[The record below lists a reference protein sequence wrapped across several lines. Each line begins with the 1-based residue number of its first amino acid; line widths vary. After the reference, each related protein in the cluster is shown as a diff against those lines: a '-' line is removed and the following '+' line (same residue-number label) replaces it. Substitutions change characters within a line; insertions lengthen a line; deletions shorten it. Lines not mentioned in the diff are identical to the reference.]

1 MAAKSFKK
9 GSGKDEMA
17 KRILE
22 SALSTLIAIDTNHNY
37 VLEGSTASDPILTE
51 AGTKLVSSMQGSV
64 KETAGTIGDAIAGVK
79 KSDVKK
85 SDSIIIYDESSQ
97 ANYRVSFE
105 TIAALIVAGAIE
117 NGDVLTSTKLWS
129 LMANDSD
136 YQINIAHLRDA
147 LADYLT
153 KDKLQGL
160 FRNEGGDAFVSKIF
174 DDEALGVITFLSGL
188 RSNGVA
194 YMMKGLQIGLYQSGV
209 TGFGAKIDENGN
221 GEFESLIVRR
231 FLDVPEL
238 RYNRVDVLVGDKWRA
253 PGGGIIES
261 VTPDIDPNTGNIL
274 MTGTASLKL
283 EEGEIGCIAVDDI
296 CMGIFHDFNNHENN
310 DDATTDDGFGN
321 RTFAGFCTAYFRIT
335 EVTATT
341 NIDGV
346 NYYNKVFRYALRP
359 VGGRWSLQIHP
370 QNFMNFVVYGN
381 FTNTSRQSA
390 TYETTSYTRML
401 RAQNTWE
408 FSWANIGMQFG
419 DCSLLANFDT
429 QEEPNE
435 RANEASR
442 YLFYIDGDI
451 FHTGVLRRV
460 DSHGRDIIDYYDQG
474 VWDPTVEYFYKDRV
488 YYNGSMWLLVRE
500 DTVDS
505 QGVHHGVIGSEPSE
519 DNPDW
524 LAVVYSQSVRSM
536 GHWEATKCPYP
547 VSAIVNLAGIL
558 YISNKETSNPP
569 RGLLTGKVNGQ
580 TTYLKDKDG
589 KYFLID
595 ENEDNISDDWD
606 VLLDIREMVSGEDA
620 IYINLTNDADSIITD
635 INGNIA
641 PGTEY
646 PTTKGQ
652 LYRGSVQI
660 TSGITWG
667 VSAVGC
673 SATIAPES
681 GVVVT
686 SNMTDDKAIVTISAT
701 YNNITYQKVF
711 TFSKLFGA
719 DKYILQPSA
728 EVIQFNPN
736 AQGGTGEYTPS
747 VLTMRAYVIK
757 GGEKME
763 ITSGSGLGFIRFGG
777 NNYYSGMTVTI
788 NNMSVFTS
796 GKLTFELFDN
806 QATPQ
811 LQDMEE
817 IPLVQDGINGAG
829 SAVINLTNDT
839 DTVCCDSDGN
849 IDPSDSLPITNA
861 QLYYD
866 LDKVTTGLEWHC
878 NCEGCTATIEEDQNN
893 PGEGKVT
900 VTGMSA
906 DFAKITIF
914 CNFRGEQYSKIFT
927 FKKLFGAD
935 KYYLQ
940 VSSDSV
946 VMDKT
951 GSFQPNSIT
960 ARAYCKR
967 FGNDPVECTAQ
978 DFPHIKIACQ
988 ALQQQS
994 GYSPQSVVITD
1005 SVFTNRHLVFT
1016 LIDDSTPGDVK
1027 ILDTED
1033 VPLVIDGTDGI
1044 PGDDGKDWHYAGMWD
1059 SEAEYKAGD
1068 VVRMGDSMYV
1078 ALTDNTNK
1086 PPREIL
1092 KDGVDGKYLKDEN
1105 DRYLM
1110 TGSDLTD
1117 DINWDFYF
1125 RDGRDGIDGVDG
1137 KDGRDGQDGDT
1148 PVFVNL
1154 TNDTDSVICD
1164 MEGNPLEELPT
1175 TVAQFFFG
1183 SVQLLHEDG
1192 VEWSISHLVGC
1203 TLEGENG
1210 ITDDGY
1216 VQVKTMSADRAQVTI
1231 RATYKTQYYEKN
1243 FNFTKLYGTDKYV
1256 LAPNFGT
1263 VQFNPNNGSYY
1274 PTSLVLNAFVV
1285 KNGTTIDLT
1294 QASGLGYIQIG
1305 NDTQHKYY
1313 NGDSIQT
1320 ATLFAV
1326 SGIEITLRDPDGVVK
1341 DKEYI
1346 PRISDGRRGDDGDD
1360 AVTMWFDDSN
1370 IHFICDAEGTPVSG
1384 QTYSSTGKLYKGGN
1398 DVALHASLSKAE
1410 SATVNCTGVLNVAD
1424 NTEFILTVTGFKTGA
1439 TDSNEIRVTLVAA
1452 DESISREFVIHVDKV
1467 RPGADGKSPVIYNVV
1482 PNTNV
1487 VNKDKETG
1495 VFTPATLT
1503 PSVRKSYIDA
1513 NGAVAHQMLS
1523 ASQALSSEG
1532 IHIYYRFDAM
1542 IQAVTEAIGN
1552 MDNGNPLTLPSS
1564 MNSYV
1569 NFAIAKSDG
1578 IILDNQSVSA
1588 ISNGID
1594 GKNTVR
1600 VDLDNE
1606 NDTMLHNG
1614 SGELISGNCVTHA
1627 KLFDGQVQVQSGI
1640 TWRIKTK
1647 TNVTATISDDTV
1659 TVTAISANSGS
1670 VVIAVTYKGVEYTA
1684 ILSIKKLVGVDKYE
1698 IVTTPDSVSYNG
1710 NNDTYSSQSIKVDV
1724 YRTKQNGIRE
1734 KLSTLPSGITLKYT
1748 GATGEKSI
1756 NPGATIPYTDYGTAN
1771 VTVILRDSDLNVLDN
1786 ENVPIVFDGINGDP
1800 GQSFVSRGHWRS
1812 GEEYNVGDMVTFA
1825 GSIFRCL
1832 DDCANIPPLQCL
1844 TDNGNYFLVD
1854 ENGNYIV
1861 NYPLVRDT
1869 RHWELDIEYQRRI
1882 MFDLDNESD
1891 TILYDTNGK
1900 KVSQDVVSH
1909 AILYVDGAEYV
1920 GAATYGINA
1929 SGCTATISGRTII
1942 VTGVSGTGGTV
1953 EVTCT
1958 YDGNNYTAILSVR
1971 KLVGVNKYEIV
1982 PSANSVKKDPN
1993 NNNQYTPSAGVTFQ
2007 IFKTDQTGTRRA
2019 LSASDMNTGDE
2030 EGFRIGL
2037 IRGGQPEAT
2046 IAINYTIT
2054 PSDFEIGDCRITL
2067 YDKNNSVQDS
2077 EYIPVISEGV
2087 DGQNAIRVDLDN
2099 ENDSMLYDGS
2109 GNLISGNCIA
2119 NATLYDG
2126 ETPVTSALTW
2136 KAIVRSGSVTT
2147 NAFNGTLPGN
2157 QLIVS
2162 GITSDAATILVYT
2175 RYKEY
2180 DRGITLTLKRLV
2192 GVDKYELSVS
2202 PNSVGKDGNTSAYD
2216 TNYIAVDVYKT
2227 AQNSSRT
2234 KLNSLPTGYTLKSII
2249 NGVTE
2254 SINLGSQSIAKA
2266 KFAGTNIAI
2275 ELRDNNN
2282 SLLDN
2287 ENVPIIASGATG
2299 KNSVVANALPSS
2311 QIINQDITDVTNIDS
2326 PNLSETV
2333 IMEVWD
2339 GNRKLAT
2346 NEITSIIV
2354 SQTNPHV
2361 YINDATGTPRITGSI
2376 TLPTDRFVIKGV
2388 GKDGNDQYYSDASIS
2403 CVVNFTLNGTQKSIT
2418 VPVKVYVNLLGSW
2431 KVIVENGAEQKVGER
2446 INYEAGPDGT
2456 VLRTAWNANITESAT
2471 ALRSEY
2477 TEQIGKASE
2486 YGANLFGFSKGVVFS
2501 GNIIPFIQGYGFAQS
2516 SAGQIYIHDLGF
2528 GGKGGYFTIS
2538 FYARMSSTNR
2548 TVTFNFWARGMLSVY
2563 NPDAA
2568 TSDPISFSRGISAS
2582 SWTRVTQTVYIKSFS
2597 NDTQRGGQFYV
2608 DDAPGDNLLYIRQ
2621 LKIERGNEVTAFTP
2635 AAEDLAIVG
2644 NGQLITNLTN
2654 DGMSLDG
2661 EVDGRRADYFVYANP
2676 AGYVN
2681 DDVDY
2686 LSQVSEFNI
2695 TQGKMY
2701 TLSFWAKC
2709 SSNGM
2714 IITSYLRSSK
2724 SSIIDNSHVIYDSGT
2739 NGSQMELLHSD
2750 GMSKVRLSTVWKQ
2763 YFIHL
2768 YATNSVKTLEL
2779 VPMSVLKEDNTYVT
2793 GTIYISD
2800 IRFVEGFDTDEG
2812 QYKSLIEQTARR
2824 ISLSVEHDL
2833 SQTGIDILHQ
2843 KIVLRADQ
2851 VVFASSTGTTGK
2863 IWIDATDGSLHAID
2877 GHFSGEI
2884 TASTGSIGGFII
2896 DSDAIRSSNS
2906 MVGLYSGATHT
2917 SQNNNSPV
2925 RFWAGSTSRDSAPF
2939 RVTQAGAMFAISGKI
2954 GGFTIGSDSIGSQSN
2969 TENLYLSPSFAQIGN
2984 NQSYVIMGAD
2994 VAPGTAG
3001 GAFTMA
3007 MRIENTKSPQSSG
3020 SWTFDTANYGIYINV
3035 KNGTKN
3041 YGIFSTAPI
3050 RGSAVYSDKIKFIQF
3065 SGDGYTIDLSQCN
3078 IYYFYCTSE
3087 SRIYLPTKTS
3097 IAKQFGYSTLP
3108 EDFGVVF
3115 TVIAKWDSAAFYLM
3129 GVENHNGYITNL
3141 GMAAGDVVR
3150 VLVTNINGVFVYK
3163 ILSQY
3168 S

>member
-1 MAAKSFKK
+1 MAANSFKK

-37 VLEGSTASDPILTE
+37 VLEGSTATNPTLTE
-51 AGTKLVSSMQGSV
+51 AGTKLVASMQSSV
-64 KETAGTIGDAIAGVK
+64 RDTAGTIGDAIAGMK
-79 KSDVKK
+79 KSQVKK
-85 SDSIIIYDESSQ
+85 SDSIIIYDEGSQ
-97 ANYRVSFE
+97 SNYRVTFE
-105 TIAALIVAGAIE
+105 TLAALIVAGAIDG
-117 NGDVLTSTKLWS
+117 GDVLTTAKLWS
-129 LMANDSD
+129 HMASNTE
-136 YQINIAHLRDA
+136 YQINISHLRDA

-160 FRNEGGDAFVSKIF
+160 FRTEGGDAFLSKIF

-194 YMMKGLQIGLYQSGV
+194 YMMKGLQIGLYQPGI

-221 GEFESLIVRR
+221 GEFESLVVRR

-238 RYNRVDVLVGDKWRA
+238 RYNRVEVLAGDKWRA

-261 VTPDIDPNTGNIL
+261 VTPDIDPETGNVL
-274 MTGTASLKL
+274 ATGTISLKL
-283 EEGEIGCIAVDDI
+283 EEGEVGCIAVDDI
-296 CMGIFHDFNNHENN
+296 CMGIFHDFNDPSNN

-321 RTFAGFCTAYFRIT
+321 RTFAGFCTSYFRIT

-346 NYYNKVFRYALRP
+346 NYYNKVFKYALRP
-359 VGGRWSLQIHP
+359 IGGRWSRQVHP
-370 QNFMNFVVYGN
+370 QNYMNFVVYGN
-381 FTNTSRQSA
+381 FTNTSRQSS
-390 TYETTSYTRML
+390 TYETTAYTRML

-408 FSWANIGMQFG
+408 FSWNNIGMQFG

-435 RANEASR
+435 RANEASK

-474 VWDPTVEYFYKDRV
+474 VWDPNTEYFYKDRV
-488 YYNGSMWLLVRE
+488 YWNGSMWLLVRE
-500 DTVDS
+500 DIVDD
-505 QGVHHGVIGSEPSE
+505 QGVHHGITGSEPSE
-519 DNPDW
+519 DNPNW

-569 RGLLTGKVNGQ
+569 RGLLTGLVNGQ
-580 TTYLKDKDG
+580 TTYLKDKNG

-595 ENEDNISDDWD
+595 EDESNISDDWD

-646 PTTKGQ
+646 PTTKAQ

-673 SATIAPES
+673 SASIAPES
-681 GVVVT
+681 GTVVT
-686 SNMTDDKAIVTISAT
+686 SNMTADKATVTISAT

-719 DKYILQPSA
+719 DKYYLQPSA
-728 EVIQFNPN
+728 DVIKFNPN
-736 AQGGTGEYTPS
+736 ANGGTGEYTPTS
-747 VLTMRAYVIK
+747 LTIRAYVIK
-757 GGEKME
+757 GGDKLE
-763 ITSGSGLGFIRFGG
+763 ITSGAGLGFIRFGG
-777 NNYYSGMTVTI
+777 NTYYSGMTVQI

-806 QATPQ
+806 QSTPQ

-817 IPLVQDGINGAG
+817 VPLVQDGVNGAG
-829 SAVINLTNDT
+829 SAVVNLTNDT
-839 DTVCCDSDGN
+839 DTVCCDSEGN
-849 IDPSDSLPITNA
+849 IDPSDSLPTTNA

-866 LDKVTTGLEWHC
+866 LQKVTTGLTWNC
-878 NCEGCTATIEEDQNN
+878 NATGCTATIEEDHDN
-893 PGEGKVT
+893 PGEGKLT
-900 VTGMSA
+900 VTAMSA
-906 DFAKITIF
+906 DVASVLIF
-914 CNFRGEQYSKIFT
+914 CNFRGEQYSKTFT

-940 VSSDSV
+940 MSGDAV

-951 GSFQPNSIT
+951 GSFKPNSIT
-960 ARAYCKR
+960 ARAFCKR
-967 FGNDPVECTAQ
+967 FGNDPIECTAQ

-1005 SVFTNRHLVFT
+1005 SVFTDRHLVFT
-1016 LIDDSTPGDVK
+1016 IIDDSTPGDVK

-1033 VPLVIDGTDGI
+1033 IPLVLDGTDGI
-1044 PGDDGKDWHYAGMWD
+1044 DGKDGKDWHYAGMWD

-1068 VVRMGDSMYV
+1068 VVRMGDTMYV
-1078 ALTDNTNK
+1078 ALVNNTNK

-1137 KDGRDGQDGDT
+1137 IDGRDGQDGDT

-1164 MEGNPLEELPT
+1164 MDGNPLEELPT
-1175 TVAQFFFG
+1175 TIAQFFFG
-1183 SVQLLHEDG
+1183 SLQLLHEDG

-1203 TLEGENG
+1203 TLEGEAG

-1231 RATYKTQYYEKN
+1231 RATYKSQYYEKN

-1274 PTSLVLNAFVV
+1274 PTSLVLNAFMV

-1320 ATLFAV
+1320 ATFFAT

-1384 QTYSSTGKLYKGGN
+1384 QTYSTTGKLYKGGN

-1410 SATVNCTGVLNVAD
+1410 STTVNCTGVLNVAD
-1424 NTEFILTVTGFKTGA
+1424 NTEFILTVTGFKAGA
-1439 TDSNEIRVTLVAA
+1439 TDSNEVKVTLVAA
-1452 DESISREFVIHVDKV
+1452 DESVSREFIVHVDKV

-1487 VNKDKETG
+1487 VNKNKETG

-1503 PSVRKSYIDA
+1503 PSVRKSYVDA

-1542 IQAVTEAIGN
+1542 IQTVTEAIGN
-1552 MDNGNPLTLPSS
+1552 LDDGNALTLPSS

-1588 ISNGID
+1588 ISDGID
-1594 GKNTVR
+1594 G
-1600 VDLDNE
+1600 E
-1606 NDTMLHNG
+1606 
-1614 SGELISGNCVTHA
+1614 
-1627 KLFDGQVQVQSGI
+1627 DG
-1640 TWRIKTK
+1640 K
-1647 TNVTATISDDTV
+1647 
-1659 TVTAISANSGS
+1659 
-1670 VVIAVTYKGVEYTA
+1670 
-1684 ILSIKKLVGVDKYE
+1684 
-1698 IVTTPDSVSYNG
+1698 SY
-1710 NNDTYSSQSIKVDV
+1710 
-1724 YRTKQNGIRE
+1724 
-1734 KLSTLPSGITLKYT
+1734 
-1748 GATGEKSI
+1748 
-1756 NPGATIPYTDYGTAN
+1756 
-1771 VTVILRDSDLNVLDN
+1771 
-1786 ENVPIVFDGINGDP
+1786 
-1800 GQSFVSRGHWRS
+1800 VSRGHWKS
-1812 GEEYNVGDMVTFA
+1812 GEEYNVGDMVSFA
-1825 GSIFRCL
+1825 GSIYRCL
-1832 DDCANIPPLQCL
+1832 VASSNVPPLQCL
-1844 TDNGNYFLVD
+1844 TDNGNFFLVD
-1854 ENGNYIV
+1854 ENGNYII
-1861 NYPLVRDT
+1861 NYPIVANT
-1869 RHWELDIEYQRRI
+1869 ANWELSIEYQRRI

-1900 KVSQDVVSH
+1900 KISQDVVSH

-1958 YDGNNYTAILSVR
+1958 YEGNTYTAILSVR

-2019 LSASDMNTGDE
+2019 LTASDMNTGDE

-2037 IRGGQPEAT
+2037 IRGGQSEAT
-2046 IAINYTIT
+2046 ISIDYTLT

-2077 EYIPVISEGV
+2077 EYIPVIAEGV
-2087 DGQNAIRVDLDN
+2087 NGQNTIRVNLDN

-2126 ETPVTSALTW
+2126 EVPVTSALTW
-2136 KAIVRSGSVTT
+2136 KITVRSGSVTT
-2147 NAFNGTLPGN
+2147 NAVSGTLPGK
-2157 QLIVS
+2157 QLVVS
-2162 GITSDAATILVYT
+2162 GISSGSATILVYT
-2175 RYKEY
+2175 RYKGY
-2180 DRGITLTLKRLV
+2180 DRGITLTVKKLV

-2202 PNSVGKDGNTSAYD
+2202 PNSVGKDGNIGEYD
-2216 TNYIAVDVYKT
+2216 TDYIAIDVYKT
-2227 AQNSSRT
+2227 AQNGSRT

-2254 SINLGSQSIAKA
+2254 SISLGSQSISKA

-2287 ENVPIIASGATG
+2287 ENVPIVSSGTAGVDSISISAT
-2299 KNSVVANALPSS
+2299 PSS
-2311 QIINQDITDVTNIDS
+2311 LIINQDITNTDNIKN
-2326 PNLSETV
+2326 PNLSEYVYFYLWKGGENITA
-2333 IMEVWD
+2333 
-2339 GNRKLAT
+2339 N
-2346 NEITSIIV
+2346 ITSIKVNTNGKIYLATEN
-2354 SQTNPHV
+2354 SQT
-2361 YINDATGTPRITGSI
+2361 TGSFTYYHPYLI
-2376 TLPTDRFVIKGV
+2376 IRGIAKSGD
-2388 GKDGNDQYYSDASIS
+2388 NYYSSAQIGLT
-2403 CVVNFTLNGTQKSIT
+2403 VNFTDNGVAKTISYT
-2418 VPVKVYVNLLGSW
+2418 LSVYVNLIGTW
-2431 KVIVENGAEQKVGER
+2431 KITVENGVKQEVGDR
-2446 INYEAGPDGT
+2446 IAYEAGPNGT

-2477 TEQIGKASE
+2477 TEQIGKAGE

-2501 GNIIPFIQGYGFAQS
+2501 DNIIPFIQGYGFAQK
-2516 SAGQIYIHDLGF
+2516 SAGQIWINNLGF

-2538 FYARMSSTNR
+2538 FYARMLSTSR
-2548 TVTFNFWARGMLSVY
+2548 TVTFKFWAVGMLGVY
-2563 NPDAA
+2563 NPDDA
-2568 TSDPISFSRGISAS
+2568 TNDPIFFSRGISAS
-2582 SWTRVTQTVYIKSFS
+2582 TWTKVTQTVYIKSFK

-2621 LKIERGNEVTAFTP
+2621 LKIERGNEETAFTP
-2635 AAEDLAIVG
+2635 AAEDLALVG
-2644 NGQLITNLTN
+2644 NGQLITSLDNA
-2654 DGMSLDG
+2654 GMSTNRPEING
-2661 EVDGRRADYFVYANP
+2661 RMVDYYA
-2676 AGYVN
+2676 YVN
-2681 DDVDY
+2681 PSSFSTDVIDY
-2686 LSQVSEFNI
+2686 LYKNSAFNI
-2695 TQGKMY
+2695 TAGKMY

-2709 SSNGM
+2709 SSYGM
-2714 IITSYLRSSK
+2714 IITTHLYKSGEPIISDSS
-2724 SSIIDNSHVIYDSGT
+2724 VIYDPGT
-2739 NGSQMELLHSD
+2739 NGSQMEKLRSD
-2750 GMSKVRLSTVWKQ
+2750 GESKVRLSTAWKQ

-2768 YATNSVKTLEL
+2768 YATNNITGANLIALRVVKAE
-2779 VPMSVLKEDNTYVT
+2779 NANVT
-2793 GTIYISD
+2793 GTIYMSD
-2800 IRFVEGFDTDEG
+2800 IRFVEGFETTEG
-2812 QYKSLIEQTARR
+2812 QYKSLIEQSARR
-2824 ISLSVEHDL
+2824 VSMSVEHDL
-2833 SQTGIDILHQ
+2833 LQTGIDITHQ
-2843 KIVLRADQ
+2843 KITLRADQ
-2851 VVFASSTGTTGK
+2851 VVFASSNGVSGK
-2863 IWIDATDGSLHAID
+2863 IWIDATDGSLHAIN
-2877 GHFSGEI
+2877 GHFSGIIEANGG
-2884 TASTGSIGGFII
+2884 TIGGFEIGNTYI
-2896 DSDAIRSSNS
+2896 GEAEEVGGLWEGTRLYNDGRLILGKTNDDDHIALRVYGGVEMGGKENENIVLFTPSNIGNGKTLENTDAIVLNGCVRLPYINNKLPSN
-2906 MVGLYSGATHT
+2906 VGNIYNGVVYYDDFGYLRLYNINN
-2917 SQNNNSPV
+2917 QNKKGISP
-2925 RFWAGSTSRDSAPF
+2925 FGTYL
-2939 RVTQAGAMFAISGKI
+2939 ISGESEVVLPLASNIAGNPRLNTIWVKGNGDTVVRTNVLSNQRIMNSHDNGYWENNQGNI
-2954 GGFTIGSDSIGSQSN
+2954 GGESHIFV
-2969 TENLYLSPSFAQIGN
+2969 F
-2984 NQSYVIMGAD
+2984 
-2994 VAPGTAG
+2994 
-3001 GAFTMA
+3001 
-3007 MRIENTKSPQSSG
+3007 
-3020 SWTFDTANYGIYINV
+3020 
-3035 KNGTKN
+3035 NGT
-3041 YGIFSTAPI
+3041 
-3050 RGSAVYSDKIKFIQF
+3050 DW
-3065 SGDGYTIDLSQCN
+3065 IDFFCS
-3078 IYYFYCTSE
+3078 
-3087 SRIYLPTKTS
+3087 
-3097 IAKQFGYSTLP
+3097 
-3108 EDFGVVF
+3108 F
-3115 TVIAKWDSAAFYLM
+3115 T
-3129 GVENHNGYITNL
+3129 
-3141 GMAAGDVVR
+3141 
-3150 VLVTNINGVFVYK
+3150 
-3163 ILSQY
+3163 
-3168 S
+3168 